1 MIGLVLGDT
10 HIGKVIVKKL
20 KSLKKK
26 FIIIDISKNNLF
38 KNESNSI
45 RLSIGQLGKCIS
57 VLKENKCRKI
67 IFAGRVERPDFAKVK
82 FDLKAIM
89 NLPQILKATQKGD
102 AYIINY
108 IIKLFEKEGFRIITQ
123 SHFNPEL
130 VLSKGIKTKTKPKKV
145 HHKDII
151 IGKNVINNL
160 SLKGITQAAVIIN
173 GEVIASENYKGTDYM
188 LKKVTKKIKK
198 SVIGERN
205 GILIKLPKPNQDMR
219 TDIPTIG
226 LKTVKSCI
234 SLGLKGIVLKS
245 KRNIFLDVKKSI
257 ILLNKNKMFLTVI

>member
-38 KNESNSI
+38 KNESNSF

-108 IIKLFEKEGFRIITQ
+108 IIKLFEKEGFRR
-123 SHFNPEL
+123 S
-130 VLSKGIKTKTKPKKV
+130 SDAG
-145 HHKDII
+145 
-151 IGKNVINNL
+151 
-160 SLKGITQAAVIIN
+160 S
-173 GEVIASENYKGTDYM
+173 
-188 LKKVTKKIKK
+188 
-198 SVIGERN
+198 
-205 GILIKLPKPNQDMR
+205 
-219 TDIPTIG
+219 
-226 LKTVKSCI
+226 
-234 SLGLKGIVLKS
+234 
-245 KRNIFLDVKKSI
+245 
-257 ILLNKNKMFLTVI
+257 

>member
-38 KNESNSI
+38 KNESNSF

-123 SHFNPEL
+123 SHFN
-130 VLSKGIKTKTKPKKV
+130 
-145 HHKDII
+145 
-151 IGKNVINNL
+151 
-160 SLKGITQAAVIIN
+160 LK
-173 GEVIASENYKGTDYM
+173 E
-188 LKKVTKKIKK
+188 
-198 SVIGERN
+198 
-205 GILIKLPKPNQDMR
+205 
-219 TDIPTIG
+219 
-226 LKTVKSCI
+226 
-234 SLGLKGIVLKS
+234 
-245 KRNIFLDVKKSI
+245 
-257 ILLNKNKMFLTVI
+257 